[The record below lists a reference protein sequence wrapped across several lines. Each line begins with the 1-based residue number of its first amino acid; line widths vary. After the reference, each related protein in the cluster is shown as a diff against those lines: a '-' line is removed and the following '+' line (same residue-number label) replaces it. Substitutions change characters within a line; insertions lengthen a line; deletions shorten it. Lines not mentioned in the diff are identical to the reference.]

1 MSDTK
6 ADALSPE
13 CTKIVFAFK
22 HAFQESLVRQLFDF
36 FFALMAHGV
45 IFVNDTAKAIMY
57 QELPVGSILVA
68 SISAFQNALTILG
81 AVCRH
86 NFVVVE
92 APDVWL
98 TIYKCDKLH
107 TFVASIPHVE
117 SKNVIDFS
125 NVVFVIEAPKF
136 LTNDIPT
143 MLRWWHILHMLVEH
157 KIILRIRTT
166 ATYGLQFAISSTRC
180 YSCNNTRLLCCMLS
194 TYGQPN
200 KKESFCAECIHTA
213 LSTWTPLSIE
223 RLYAIKNPD
232 MVELMSLTIQT

>member
-1 MSDTK
+1 MSEAKVDTLFSEHK
-6 ADALSPE
+6 KTVA
-13 CTKIVFAFK
+13 VFK
-22 HAFQESLVRQLFDF
+22 HAFQKSQVLILFDF

-57 QELPVGSILVA
+57 KELHVGSILVA
-68 SISAFQNALTILG
+68 SISTFQNALSILE
-81 AVCRH
+81 AVCWH

-125 NVVFVIEAPKF
+125 NIVFVIEAPKF

-166 ATYGLQFAISSTRC
+166 AIYGLQFAISSTRC
-180 YSCNNTRLLCCMLS
+180 YSCNDTRILCCMLS

-232 MVELMSLTIQT
+232 MVELMSLTVQA